1 MTVTSRYI
9 MLNFYVFLIMFAR
22 AQAEDACSR
31 ANSISA
37 PVGPVHGLPQLS
49 RASICG
55 ASILGCRA
63 PSRERA
69 EAIYVHMHRVRC
81 ICHNIDI
88 VHNSASAS
96 P

>member
-9 MLNFYVFLIMFAR
+9 TLNFYVFLIMFAP
-22 AQAEDACSR
+22 EPGTLCSR

-37 PVGPVHGLPQLS
+37 PVGPVHGFPQLS

-55 ASILGCRA
+55 ASIFGCRA

>member
-1 MTVTSRYI
+1 MTVISRYI
-9 MLNFYVFLIMFAR
+9 ALNFYVSYVCSHTPEPGTR
-22 AQAEDACSR
+22 AY
-31 ANSISA
+31 SISA
-37 PVGPVHGLPQLS
+37 PVGPVHGLPQLR

-55 ASILGCRA
+55 ASTLDCRV

-69 EAIYVHMHRVRC
+69 EAIYVHMDRVRC